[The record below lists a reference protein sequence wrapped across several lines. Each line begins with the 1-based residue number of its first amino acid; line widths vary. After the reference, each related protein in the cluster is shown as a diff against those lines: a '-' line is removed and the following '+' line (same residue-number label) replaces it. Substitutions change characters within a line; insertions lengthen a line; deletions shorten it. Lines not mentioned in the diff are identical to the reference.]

1 MIQPF
6 PDLDI
11 EVPST
16 VGYSKPGDEWVMGAN
31 LRTGTCSWTEFGNHH
46 ACVTGFNGSREIMP
60 DGEIL
65 HADSAMTG
73 YDPNDRTTDHGIAL
87 ETMLD
92 DMMLSGWPGDPE
104 LRPRR
109 VWSLR
114 LDQVPRCIHALAG
127 AICWFML
134 PQRDRQW
141 DFSQGAVDLGLPGIG
156 PHAMYTTHH
165 QSGIFKVVTWAEEI
179 EVTDAWFRS
188 YFRGGFGVWH
198 PQWKLPAGM
207 RL

>member
-1 MIQPF
+1 MKSF
-6 PDLDI
+6 PRLNIPIPD
-11 EVPST
+11 T
-16 VGYSKPGDEWVMGAN
+16 VGYSKPGDEWCEGQNNRVGSCSFVDFAN
-31 LRTGTCSWTEFGNHH
+31 LH

-65 HADSAMTG
+65 RADSVMTG

-92 DMMLSGWPGDPE
+92 NMTASGWPGDPE
-104 LRPRR
+104 LRPRA

-114 LDQVPRCIHALAG
+114 LDQVPMAIFALAG
-127 AICWFML
+127 AVCWFML
-134 PQRDRQW
+134 PERGGW
-141 DFSQGAVDLGLPGIG
+141 DLSQGAVDLGLPGIG
-156 PHAMYTTHH
+156 PHAMFV
-165 QSGIFKVVTWAEEI
+165 SGKRPGVFKIVTWAEER
-179 EVTDAWFRS
+179 EVTEAWFRT

-198 PQWKLPAGM
+198 RDWKSPAGV